1 MLHYGCFLVTN
12 LCIGYVFNGAILW
25 LVVNK
30 NLMHKLI
37 EGFTSYWCN
46 PVQRNKLYQ
55 SLGDADSSC
64 LLDCW
69 YWGCAGK
76 KRNKMSYNGCCGI
89 YCVDSHTITIWQ
101 LIVFGS
107 EDANVLPSTNDNV
120 LYILDVFTF
129 RWIHTVLSC
138 ICFHSVGFLS
148 FYIGSNLV
156 LSLSYSTV
164 LCLLLFILYSCLLR
178 F

>member
-12 LCIGYVFNGAILW
+12 LCISYVFNGAILW

-69 YWGCAGK
+69 YWGCVGK
-76 KRNKMSYNGCCGI
+76 KEIKCLIMDVVVSI
-89 YCVDSHTITIWQ
+89 VLTHT
-101 LIVFGS
+101 
-107 EDANVLPSTNDNV
+107 
-120 LYILDVFTF
+120 
-129 RWIHTVLSC
+129 
-138 ICFHSVGFLS
+138 
-148 FYIGSNLV
+148 
-156 LSLSYSTV
+156 
-164 LCLLLFILYSCLLR
+164 LLLSDS
-178 F
+178 